1 MRLLIDLG
9 NTALKW
15 TNTETGRVDTVQV
28 ELHHGQAAQ
37 LEEHL
42 ARAWRGLSPVG
53 PAFGCSVA
61 AASLRDA
68 VGRATAACGGSVEW
82 LASQERYHGDF
93 VLENGYRSP
102 LQLGADRWHG
112 MLGACER
119 RAGHLVLI
127 AAGTAT
133 TIDAVERHGEIAR
146 FVGGC
151 IAPGTR
157 LMMESLAQRTAGLPH
172 AAGNAVGFPDNTD
185 DAIATG
191 VADAQTGLASQFI
204 ARFRRRL
211 DQDAAVVVSGG
222 DADALASRLQA
233 VGISCAIEH
242 NLVLAGL
249 ELRACTATR
258 GSMQ

>member
-1 MRLLIDLG
+1 MTLLIDLG

-15 TNTETGRVDTVQV
+15 ASTETGRGDTVQV
-28 ELHHGQAAQ
+28 ELHRGQASH

-42 ARAWRGLSPVG
+42 TRAWRGLSPVG

-68 VGRATAACGGSVEW
+68 VGRATAACGGMVEW

-93 VLENGYRSP
+93 VLENGYRNP

-157 LMMESLAQRTAGLPH
+157 LMLESLAQRTAGLPH

-204 ARFRRRL
+204 ARFRRGL

-249 ELRACTATR
+249 ALRARTATR